1 MMKKS
6 VTENQDIRSSVAAYL
21 HSRRKSAFAL
31 RMAPMIDVIFLLLIF
46 FLITADFRP
55 SEEYLPMRLGSAQAQ
70 TTAIGQL
77 HPLVII
83 IDEIDNGCRV
93 TFGTGQIVTMTAD
106 NFQQDLNLLIQTL
119 RSVLAQQKRVPAD
132 PIELVC
138 SDKLKWDYLAKIYN
152 VFFGFGATDITFNL
166 TE

>member
-1 MMKKS
+1 MKHS
-6 VTENQDIRSSVAAYL
+6 AAENQNIRFSVAAHL
-21 HSRRKSAFAL
+21 RRRRKSTFAL

-55 SEEYLPMRLGSAQAQ
+55 SEEFLPIRLPLAEAHAS
-70 TTAIGQL
+70 AIGRVQ
-77 HPLVII
+77 PLVIT
-83 IDEIDNGCRV
+83 IDEIPNGCRV
-93 TFGTGQIVTMTAD
+93 TLGNAETVTMTAN
-106 NFQQDLNLLIQTL
+106 NFQQDLNVFIQTL
-119 RSVLAQQKRVPAD
+119 RSVLVQQKRVPAD

-152 VFFGFGATDITFNL
+152 VLFGLGTTDITFNL

>member
-1 MMKKS
+1 MRYN
-6 VTENQDIRSSVAAYL
+6 TAENKDTRFNVAARL
-21 HSRRKSAFAL
+21 GRRRKSTFAL

-55 SEEYLPMRLGSAQAQ
+55 SEEFLPMRIDTAGAQ
-70 TTAIGQL
+70 TTAIGQVQ
-77 HPLVII
+77 PLVITI
-83 IDEIDNGCRV
+83 EQVPNGCRV
-93 TFGTGQIVTMTAD
+93 TLDHTETVMISD
-106 NFQQDLNLLIQTL
+106 ENFQQNLSLLTQTL
-119 RSVLAQQKRVPAD
+119 RDVMTQQKRFPSD

-152 VFFGFGATDITFNL
+152 VFFGIGATDITFNL